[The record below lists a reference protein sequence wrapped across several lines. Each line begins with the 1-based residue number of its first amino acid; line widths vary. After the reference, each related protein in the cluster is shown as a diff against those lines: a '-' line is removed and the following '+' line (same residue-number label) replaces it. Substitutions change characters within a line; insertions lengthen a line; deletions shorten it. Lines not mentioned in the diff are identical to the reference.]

1 MIKKMKALLLCALVL
16 TGAGVM
22 SGNAA
27 FARTGNL
34 KIICTVFPAYDWF
47 RNILGDGPADLTL
60 LMDKGV
66 DLHSYQPSVADIAK
80 ISDCDV
86 FVYVGGE
93 SDGWVDGVLKEKKNK
108 DMVVINLLAALGDAV
123 KEEEA
128 VEGMEEEHD
137 HDDHD
142 GEEDPE
148 YDEHVWLSLKN
159 AATLCRYAADRL
171 AEADPAGAARYRAN
185 ADAYVSR
192 LEELDAKYAEAVK
205 TASSKTL
212 LFGDRFPFRYLVD
225 DYGLNYYAAFP
236 GCSAET
242 EASFKTV
249 VFLARKMDEL
259 HLPAVMTI
267 DGSDGRIAETIVQ
280 NTAEKSQKVMTLNSM
295 QSVTA
300 SDVND
305 GATYLSIMESNLET
319 LKKALN

>member
-1 MIKKMKALLLCALVL
+1 
-16 TGAGVM
+16 
-22 SGNAA
+22 
-27 FARTGNL
+27 R
-34 KIICTVFPAYDWF
+34 
-47 RNILGDGPADLTL
+47 LG
-60 LMDKGV
+60 
-66 DLHSYQPSVADIAK
+66 
-80 ISDCDV
+80 
-86 FVYVGGE
+86 
-93 SDGWVDGVLKEKKNK
+93 
-108 DMVVINLLAALGDAV
+108 
-123 KEEEA
+123 
-128 VEGMEEEHD
+128 
-137 HDDHD
+137 
-142 GEEDPE
+142 
-148 YDEHVWLSLKN
+148 
-159 AATLCRYAADRL
+159 
-171 AEADPAGAARYRAN
+171 EADPAGAARYKAN
-185 ADAYVSR
+185 ADAYVAR
-192 LEELDAKYAEAVK
+192 LEELDAKYAEAVG

-249 VFLARKMDEL
+249 VFLARKLDEL

-300 SDVND
+300 HDVMD